1 MNGRPGGL
9 QVITL
14 AAASLLL
21 LSMLALPPA
30 VAASST
36 TTSTTT
42 SRASTQSPSGTPVSL
57 VLSVIP
63 PKLPAD
69 GGSYPAIVLSLQSST
84 RSASLAINATVVF
97 LTSSEGGVGSVPSQ
111 VTIPTGAGFAVA
123 NFTTSTTPGVTSI
136 SASSVGLN
144 AASAQVTTVT
154 PSGFATR
161 LSVIPAP
168 GSQLLNPAS
177 QGTVLVEAL
186 DSAGFPAKA
195 SSPIDVS
202 LSSSDNDVASLPT
215 TTLTLA
221 IGSVL
226 SSAPYDVGTAPGT
239 ATITGSASG
248 LNSGSGVVSV
258 QGALPFALSVFAEP
272 DPIATSTSG
281 RLVVTLTDSQ
291 GRPSPAP
298 LPIAVAISS
307 SNTSVISSDQR
318 TTIGTGQI
326 YAVASYAS
334 GATPGTADL
343 TASSP
348 GLESDFAVVTVA
360 EPTLPAKL
368 MLLAAPDPVL
378 ADEGSYDSVV
388 VALTDANGN
397 PGVAP
402 SNIPV
407 TLTSSNSAVGSIG
420 GSLTIPSGSSYA
432 VASFTSTFFVGSTFI
447 TAIAQNLKSATS
459 TLSSFGPV
467 PTRVVVQ
474 ALPSTLPADGGRYSA
489 LEVML
494 EGADGEPAVAPV
506 DVPVQLTSSNTDI
519 ATANSTVVIG
529 AGQSSV
535 LVDVTTTISPGIAN
549 VTATSSGF
557 ASSSAGFVTVRPAPS
572 QLGLYAVPASA
583 IQSLGQRGD
592 AIVAVQ
598 LQDSVSSPARA
609 PQDTPVVVTSSNGS
623 VMVRPIQL
631 DIPAGADYA
640 WAYVDPLQP
649 GAVVLT
655 ASTSGLASGSA
666 DLSVVPLPI
675 VLTLTSSAPVV
686 AIGSSATVQLQV
698 DVLGSPVKG
707 ANVTLTASPGTMS
720 ASNGV
725 TDSTGQ
731 FTDTFIPAVDG
742 VAIITA
748 LVQDPVFGNQT
759 AGTNILVALAGA
771 AGTGHA
777 SKGLGTT
784 GLVMVVVLVVV
795 VVVVIGLGARRA
807 LKRRSKNPDEDEEEG
822 AYSDEPDD
830 SRK

>member
-14 AAASLLL
+14 AACSMLL
-21 LSMLALPPA
+21 LSMLALSSA

-42 SRASTQSPSGTPVSL
+42 STTSTQSTSGTPVSL
-57 VLSVIP
+57 VLLVIP

-84 RSASLAINATVVF
+84 KAASLAINETVVF
-97 LTSSEGGVGSVPSQ
+97 LTSSAEGVGSVPSQ
-111 VTIPTGAGFAVA
+111 ITIPTGAGFAVA
-123 NFTTSTTPGVTSI
+123 NFTTSTTPGTTSI

-202 LSSSDNDVASLPT
+202 LSSSNNNVVSLPT
-215 TTLTLA
+215 DALTLA
-221 IGSVL
+221 VGSVL
-226 SSAPYDVGTAPGT
+226 SSAPYDVGTVPGT

-248 LNSGSGVVSV
+248 FNSGSGVVSV

-272 DPIATSTSG
+272 DPIATSTAG
-281 RLVVTLTDSQ
+281 RLVVTLTDTQ
-291 GRPSPAP
+291 GKPSPAP
-298 LPIAVAISS
+298 IPITVAISS
-307 SNTSVISSDQR
+307 SNTSVIASDHT
-318 TTIGTGQI
+318 TTIETGQI

-334 GATPGTADL
+334 GATLGTADL

-368 MLLAAPDPVL
+368 TLLAAPNPVL
-378 ADEGSYDSVV
+378 ADDGSYNSVV
-388 VALTDANGN
+388 VALTDVNGN
-397 PGVAP
+397 PAVAP
-402 SNIPV
+402 SNVPV

-447 TAIAQNLKSATS
+447 NAIAQNLKSATS
-459 TLSSFGPV
+459 TLSSYGPV
-467 PTRVVVQ
+467 PTQVVIQ
-474 ALPSTLPADGGRYSA
+474 ALPSTLPADGGQYSA

-494 EGADGEPAVAPV
+494 ESANGAPAVAPV
-506 DVPVQLTSSNTDI
+506 DVPVQLTSSSTDI
-519 ATANSTVVIG
+519 ATVNSTVVIG
-529 AGQSSV
+529 AGQSYV
-535 LVDVTTTISPGIAN
+535 LADVTTTISPGIAN
-549 VTATSSGF
+549 ITATSSGF
-557 ASSSAGFVTVRPAPS
+557 ASSSGRLVTAHPAPS
-572 QLGLYAVPASA
+572 QLGFYAAPASA
-583 IQSLGQRGD
+583 IQSLGQGGD

-598 LQDSVSSPARA
+598 LQDSASSPARA
-609 PQDTPVVVTSSNGS
+609 PQDTSVVVTSSNGS
-623 VMVRPIQL
+623 VMAKPIQV

-640 WAYVDPLQP
+640 WAYVKTSQP
-649 GAVVLT
+649 GSAVLT
-655 ASTSGLASGSA
+655 ASTSGLSSASAS
-666 DLSVVPLPI
+666 LSVFSLPI
-675 VLTLTSSAPVV
+675 VVTLTSSAPIV

-698 DVLGSPVKG
+698 EVMGSPVEG
-707 ANVTLTASPGTMS
+707 ANVTLTATPGTMS
-720 ASNGV
+720 ALNGV
-725 TDSTGQ
+725 TDATGQ
-731 FTDTFIPAVDG
+731 FTDTFIPAQDG

-748 LVQDPVFGNQT
+748 LVQDPLFGNQT
-759 AGTNILVALAGA
+759 AGTNVLVALTGA
-771 AGTGHA
+771 VGTSHA

-784 GLVMVVVLVVV
+784 GLIMVVVLVVV
-795 VVVVIGLGARRA
+795 VVVVIGLGARRV
-807 LKRRSKNPDEDEEEG
+807 LKRRSKNPDEDGEEG